1 MNPVPNMN
9 SDTASVPW
17 PPVLVF
23 LACVW
28 RERKTFPAD
37 ISLRPIRN
45 DTPSIKVVFKL
56 SNTPRQLSTMRALAA
71 FSCALLLA
79 GAADAG
85 PGHRKGTAF
94 VPQIVTGR
102 RAPASGVRMQQ
113 EVDVVA
119 PPRKEYGLPKSLWA
133 ADARPAAVSL
143 DYVRA
148 PANTDARDGK
158 NGAQD
163 DVADVLE
170 RASMM
175 ASVRP
180 GFAFCLSCGAPHCIL
195 TADPNRSP
203 VSLH

>member
-1 MNPVPNMN
+1 MVE
-9 SDTASVPW
+9 AH
-17 PPVLVF
+17 
-23 LACVW
+23 
-28 RERKTFPAD
+28 
-37 ISLRPIRN
+37 
-45 DTPSIKVVFKL
+45 KL
-56 SNTPRQLSTMRALAA
+56 ALAA

-85 PGHRKGTAF
+85 SGHGKGTAF

-148 PANTDARDGK
+148 PGNTDARDGK
-158 NGAQD
+158 NGAHD

-175 ASVRP
+175 ASVRH
-180 GFAFCLSCGAPHCIL
+180 GFAFCLPCGAPHCIL